1 MPRSYRCL
9 EFEKI
14 MSRAERISFTARLI
28 WKSVMPVILVVLGN
42 FRQLH
47 MSPPGKNVSNSDVE
61 KTSSSLSYP
70 PLDEKVYE
78 AG

>member
-1 MPRSYRCL
+1 
-9 EFEKI
+9 

-47 MSPPGKNVSNSDVE
+47 RSSSGKNVSNSGGD
-61 KTSSSLSYP
+61 KTSSRLSYP
-70 PLDEKVYE
+70 PFDKKVYE